1 MVGVDATWEEVDE
14 GWDHALAS
22 LTELDDMLQ
31 SHTRLGVTEPEAM
44 ARTAVHEIDHGF
56 LAHAIEV
63 TNMEPLGDYVIG
75 HPGSVHDAFVA
86 WSLGSGGVVRNA
98 RIRIMELGLFDTWL
112 MYDSVRVIF
121 PGE

>member
-14 GWDHALAS
+14 GWTRAMES
-22 LTELDDMLQ
+22 LYELDDMLRGR
-31 SHTRLGVTEPEAM
+31 TRLGEPEAM

-63 TNMEPLGDYVIG
+63 TDMDPLGDYVIG
-75 HPGSVHDAFVA
+75 YPGSVRDAFVA
-86 WSLGSGGVVRNA
+86 WSLGSGGIVRNA
-98 RIRIMELGLFDTWL
+98 RLRIMELGLFDTWL